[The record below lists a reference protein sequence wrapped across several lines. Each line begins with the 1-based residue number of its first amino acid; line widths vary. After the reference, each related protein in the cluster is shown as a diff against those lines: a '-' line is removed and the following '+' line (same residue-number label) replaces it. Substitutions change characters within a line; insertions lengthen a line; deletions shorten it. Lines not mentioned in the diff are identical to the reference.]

1 MRRVI
6 SSTIRSRKR
15 LVDPTAPT
23 VSPEPA
29 QGFYAT
35 VSWLS
40 RTLDRLSPGRRLLLE
55 QLRLSSVELLDVAS

>member
-6 SSTIRSRKR
+6 SSTFRSRKR
-15 LVDPTAPT
+15 LGDPTAPT

-35 VSWLS
+35 L
-40 RTLDRLSPGRRLLLE
+40 GQLL
-55 QLRLSSVELLDVAS
+55 AG

>member
-35 VSWLS
+35 LA
-40 RTLDRLSPGRRLLLE
+40 G
-55 QLRLSSVELLDVAS
+55 